1 MAKPARCDDLK
12 DFDEIIQNLTAQGDD
27 CKLLLDSTSAFKELL
42 SAGSNEDVLDVL
54 IERLKERG
62 AIIDKLALVQEYC
75 VSVKGYIDS
84 INNGSQKERIIG
96 LLKQIQKQLDSTLS
110 LNTEITTMLN
120 QCISEININ
129 LRKIHESKTL
139 MNTLRDPDARL
150 AVHLDVSG

>member
-1 MAKPARCDDLK
+1 MAKPDRCDDLK
-12 DFDEIIQNLTAQGDD
+12 DIDEIIQNLTAQGGD
-27 CKLLLDSTSAFKELL
+27 CKLLLDSTSEFKELL
-42 SAGSNEDVLDVL
+42 SAGSNEEVL

-62 AIIDKLALVQEYC
+62 TIIDKLALVQEYC

-84 INNGSQKERIIG
+84 IKNGAQKERIIG
-96 LLKQIQKQLDSTLS
+96 LLRQIQKQLDSTLS

-129 LRKIHESKTL
+129 LRKIRESKTL

-150 AVHLDVSG
+150 SVHLDVSG

>member
-1 MAKPARCDDLK
+1 MAKLGRCEELK
-12 DFDEIIQNLTAQGDD
+12 DFDEIIQNLTAQGDN
-27 CKLLLDSTSAFKELL
+27 CKLLLDSTSEFKELL
-42 SAGSNEDVLDVL
+42 SAGSDEDVL

-84 INNGSQKERIIG
+84 IKNGAQKERIIG
-96 LLKQIQKQLDSTLS
+96 LLKQIQQQLDSTLS
-110 LNTEITTMLN
+110 LNTEITAMLN

-129 LRKIHESKTL
+129 LRKIRESKTL

>member
-1 MAKPARCDDLK
+1 MAKPERCDDLK
-12 DFDEIIQNLTAQGDD
+12 DFDEIIQNLTAQGDN
-27 CKLLLDSTSAFKELL
+27 CKLLLDRTSEFKELL
-42 SAGSNEDVLDVL
+42 SAGSDEDVL

-62 AIIDKLALVQEYC
+62 TIIDKLALVQEYC

-84 INNGSQKERIIG
+84 IKNGAQKERIIG

-120 QCISEININ
+120 QCINEVNIN

>member
-1 MAKPARCDDLK
+1 MAKPERCDDLK

-27 CKLLLDSTSAFKELL
+27 CKLLLDSTSEFKELL
-42 SAGSNEDVLDVL
+42 SAESNEDVL

-62 AIIDKLALVQEYC
+62 TIIDKLALVQEYC
-75 VSVKGYIDS
+75 VSVKGYLDS
-84 INNGSQKERIIG
+84 IKNGAQKERIIG

-129 LRKIHESKTL
+129 LRKIRESKTL

>member
-1 MAKPARCDDLK
+1 MAKPERCDDLK

-27 CKLLLDSTSAFKELL
+27 CKLLLDSTAEFKELL
-42 SAGSNEDVLDVL
+42 SAGSDEDVL
-54 IERLKERG
+54 IERLKERDT
-62 AIIDKLALVQEYC
+62 IIDKLALVQEDC

-84 INNGSQKERIIG
+84 IKSGAQKERIIG
-96 LLKQIQKQLDSTLS
+96 LLKQIQQQLDSTLS

-129 LRKIHESKTL
+129 LRKIRESKTL

-150 AVHLDVSG
+150 AVHFDVSG

>member
-1 MAKPARCDDLK
+1 MAKPECCDDLK

-27 CKLLLDSTSAFKELL
+27 CKLLLDSTSEFKELL
-42 SAGSNEDVLDVL
+42 SAGSNEDVL

-62 AIIDKLALVQEYC
+62 TIIDKLALVQEYC

-84 INNGSQKERIIG
+84 IKNGAQKEQIIG
-96 LLKQIQKQLDSTLS
+96 LLRQIQKQLDSTLS

-129 LRKIHESKTL
+129 LRKIRESKTL